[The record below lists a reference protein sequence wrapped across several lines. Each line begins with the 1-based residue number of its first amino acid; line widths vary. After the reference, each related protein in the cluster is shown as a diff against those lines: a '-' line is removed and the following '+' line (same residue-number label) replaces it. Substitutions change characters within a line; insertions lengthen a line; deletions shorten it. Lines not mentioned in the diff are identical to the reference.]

1 MKFLIVGYGSQG
13 KKRKKFLGKDFVY
26 TVDKF
31 VKADFKSIYKVPLE
45 FYKQGLDSKICE
57 LLGIWSKAP
66 NVKDLEQVIY
76 NVENPKSKIR
86 IGIVGKYTDL
96 IESYKSLDE
105 ALKHGAIANQVEL
118 ELVYIDA
125 EEVESGNQS
134 DLNSVHGVLIPG
146 GFGQRG
152 TEGKIEAIKFARENK
167 IPFFGICLGMQLAI
181 IEFARNVS
189 GVAKATSMEFSQQGE
204 FVVHFME
211 GQSENMA
218 KGGSMRLGAYDCSL
232 VKGSLAHKI
241 YGELDISE
249 RHRHRLEVNNK
260 YIKKLEESGMVISGK
275 NNKLDLVEV
284 IEIKEHPYFIACQYH
299 PEFKSRPFHPHPLFK
314 TFVEAAYTNF
324 KEKK

>member
-1 MKFLIVGYGSQG
+1 
-13 KKRKKFLGKDFVY
+13 
-26 TVDKF
+26 
-31 VKADFKSIYKVPLE
+31 
-45 FYKQGLDSKICE
+45 
-57 LLGIWSKAP
+57 
-66 NVKDLEQVIY
+66 
-76 NVENPKSKIR
+76 
-86 IGIVGKYTDL
+86 
-96 IESYKSLDE
+96 
-105 ALKHGAIANQVEL
+105 
-118 ELVYIDA
+118 
-125 EEVESGNQS
+125 
-134 DLNSVHGVLIPG
+134 
-146 GFGQRG
+146 
-152 TEGKIEAIKFARENK
+152 
-167 IPFFGICLGMQLAI
+167 MQLAI

-218 KGGSMRLGAYDCSL
+218 KGWSMRLGAYDCSL